1 MKCKKHSFSLN
12 YKELGEIL
20 YFLSS
25 SNYKSSLQN
34 VSLKKKLKAQLSLV
48 VKYYHNSNS
57 NPFF

>member
-34 VSLKKKLKAQLSLV
+34 VSKKKLKAQLSLV

>member
-34 VSLKKKLKAQLSLV
+34 VSLKKIESTIKLGSKILPQQQ
-48 VKYYHNSNS
+48 
-57 NPFF
+57 